1 MKKKVL
7 SLLALAAAA
16 MTALGVLSACK
27 KEEEHVL
34 THHDAVAATCTETGT
49 VEYWSCS
56 ECGKNFA
63 DEAAQEVLSSV
74 TTSALGH
81 DFGAWEVVVSATC
94 TEDGEQ
100 KQTCKRCEEEV
111 EEVMKAPGHSFGDWT
126 TVPGKEPTCTEQGT
140 QERECSVCHTFEERS
155 IPANGHVYDD
165 GGMICTVCGASRTS
179 DKLAFTRNGDGGYT
193 VAGIGKET
201 GAVIYIPN
209 SYQGSPVTAIGARAF
224 AENETITHIYL
235 TGGVTSIGESAF
247 EGCVNLSYVQISNS
261 VTEIEDRAFF
271 GTALTSVNIPDT
283 VTWIDAQAFG
293 GCFNLVSL
301 TTPRTNT
308 AYQTIDGDLYNKEGT
323 VLIQYAVGKSAK
335 TFSIP
340 AGVETVESTAFFRAY
355 QLEKIA
361 IPASVKVLG
370 DRVFGTCTALEEISV
385 DEKNTVYRSRSGD
398 LYSADSS
405 TFLQYAIGKENS
417 TFLSTDDVKAV
428 AEGAFENAKSL
439 KKVTLSATLTE
450 IGKGAFKG
458 CTALEELVLPDS
470 LLSIGED
477 AFRGAS
483 ALKKVTIPASVESI
497 GVGAFR
503 ETALESAVFE
513 ETEGWVAG
521 GRSLAEE
528 SLANAS
534 TAATYLTDAYVAD
547 EWTRK

>member
-1 MKKKVL
+1 MKKKIL

-34 THHDAVAATCTETGT
+34 THHDAVAATCTETGA
-49 VEYWSCS
+49 VEYWYCS

-100 KQTCKRCEEEV
+100 KQTCSRCGLEN
-111 EEVMKAPGHSFGDWT
+111 KAPLSAIGHEYGAWT
-126 TVPGKEPTCTEQGT
+126 EVYPPTCTETGLEKRT
-140 QERECSVCHTFEERS
+140 CSRCNAEEEQD
-155 IPANGHVYDD
+155 IKALGHDFVN
-165 GGMICTVCGASRTS
+165 MTCTRCGASQMS
-179 DKLAFTRNGDGGYT
+179 DRLEFTRNSDGSYT
-193 VAGIGKET
+193 VTGIGKET
-201 GAVIYIPN
+201 ETEIYIPN
-209 SYQGSPVTAIGARAF
+209 SYQGSPVTAIGERAF
-224 AENETITHIYL
+224 YGNDDITHIYL
-235 TGGVTSIGESAF
+235 NGGVTSIGESAF
-247 EGCVNLSYVQISNS
+247 DGCTSLSYVQISNS
-261 VTEIEDRAFF
+261 VTKIEDRAFF
-271 GTALTSVNIPDT
+271 GTALTSVSIPDT

-293 GCFNLVSL
+293 NCLQLTSL

-483 ALKKVTIPASVESI
+483 ALKKVTIPASVERI

-503 ETALESAVFE
+503 ETALESASFAK
-513 ETEGWVAG
+513 TQGWVAG

>member
-1 MKKKVL
+1 MKKKIL
-7 SLLALAAAA
+7 SLLALVACVTMAF
-16 MTALGVLSACK
+16 GVLSACGH
-27 KEEEHVL
+27 EH
-34 THHDAVAATCTETGT
+34 TMEYHPAVEATCTEGGMGA
-49 VEYWSCS
+49 YYSCT
-56 ECGKNFA
+56 ECGLIFS
-63 DEAAQEVLSSV
+63 DEAGTDEISLPETAP
-74 TTSALGH
+74 LGH
-81 DFGAWEVVVSATC
+81 SYGEWEVVEPATC
-94 TEDGEQ
+94 TEDGLQ
-100 KQTCKRCEEEV
+100 KQTCTRCGDVV
-111 EEVMKAPGHSFGDWT
+111 EQPMKAPGHSYGDW
-126 TVPGKEPTCTEQGT
+126 VEEYAPTCTEMGLQTHTCSRCGAMG
-140 QERECSVCHTFEERS
+140 ERDV
-155 IPANGHVYDD
+155 PALGHDFVN
-165 GGMICTVCGASRTS
+165 MTCTRCGASQMS
-179 DKLAFTRNGDGGYT
+179 DRLEFTRNSDGSYT
-193 VAGIGKET
+193 VTGIGKET
-201 GAVIYIPN
+201 ETEIYIPN
-209 SYQGSPVTAIGARAF
+209 SYQGSPVTAIGERAF
-224 AENETITHIYL
+224 YGNDDITHIYL
-235 TGGVTSIGESAF
+235 NGGVTSIGESAF
-247 EGCVNLSYVQISNS
+247 DGCTSLSYVQISNS
-261 VTEIEDRAFF
+261 VTKIEDRAFF
-271 GTALTSVNIPDT
+271 GTALTSVSIPDT

-293 GCFNLVSL
+293 NCLKLTSL

-483 ALKKVTIPASVESI
+483 ALKKVTIPASVERI

-503 ETALESAVFE
+503 ETALESASFAK
-513 ETEGWVAG
+513 TQGWVAG
-521 GRSLAEE
+521 SRSLAEK